1 MADEIAS
8 LPGAGE
14 FCGGICDP
22 RLNPVFWGAEVINA
36 HSAWCGHI
44 PFAHWIVSTTQPR
57 LLVELGTHTGVSYSA
72 FCLAVER
79 AQLATQCYA
88 VDTWRGD
95 AHAGYYGD
103 EVFTGLQRY
112 HRERFA
118 GFSTLIRGTFD
129 EALGHFADRSVDLL
143 HIDGLHTYEAVYHD
157 FNSWLSK
164 LSSRSVVLFHDTNVR
179 RDDFGVWRLWEE
191 LRQHYPSFEFL
202 HGYGLGV
209 LAVGQR
215 PPGVVAQLC
224 GIRDPARVALLRER
238 FAMLGGRWEAE
249 CREQLQIERASEAR
263 AADQAKYV
271 EHIAKHAEHI
281 ASSQDS
287 LRRAEDIISELR
299 TDASR
304 SQADLKAIQEAL
316 AGAQAEALEQQGRAD
331 GIARA
336 LAEARGR
343 EMAARR
349 QVAQLVSE
357 ADTRSRETAEARLR
371 LEQAQSALQAAL
383 QQEVAR
389 RMAIENSTM
398 WRALSPLRHQ
408 LDHHPGARHRVRT
421 ALGVVRS
428 AAKPGF
434 LQQMRRSRRTRKL
447 SRAIADSP
455 LFDAEWYLATYPDVA
470 ASSLEPAAHYALFG
484 GPERR
489 NPGPGFDAA
498 WYLEWNPDVAQ
509 SGRNPL
515 LHYIED
521 GKAEGREIRPVPGA
535 AAEPPAMGLARPV
548 GPGLTL
554 KESLFHRFVTLAP
567 LNVYSAPGGGRR
579 LTMVTDSINAGSL
592 FGGVGTAIVL
602 SALLARQL
610 GAGLR
615 LITRLEAPDTANL
628 ATVLRTHRVAWNGDV
643 EFLHVPY
650 GSNTGIPI
658 GAADIFLTTSW
669 WTTRAVRPVIP
680 PERTFYLLQEDERMF
695 YPYGDNRLRCA
706 ETLADPGINFIVNS
720 EMLFEH
726 LVNGCEKLPNIRDRG
741 VWFEPAFP
749 AFGERARNGRPPGAK
764 RVFFFYARPKN
775 ERNLYWRGLEA
786 IGAAIDE
793 GILDPARWEIHFAG
807 RDLTEVELPCGIRP
821 HLHENLPWPDYAR
834 LIGRVDV
841 GLCLMDTPHP
851 SYPPLDLAAA
861 GAIAVTNRH
870 GPKTSL
876 SRYSK
881 QILCVEPGIEQL
893 KQGIAQAVALS
904 DDPTRRETDDR
915 INRDWET
922 ALAPVLKHVSQVAG

>member
-1 MADEIAS
+1 
-8 LPGAGE
+8 
-14 FCGGICDP
+14 
-22 RLNPVFWGAEVINA
+22 
-36 HSAWCGHI
+36 
-44 PFAHWIVSTTQPR
+44 
-57 LLVELGTHTGVSYSA
+57 
-72 FCLAVER
+72 
-79 AQLATQCYA
+79 
-88 VDTWRGD
+88 
-95 AHAGYYGD
+95 
-103 EVFTGLQRY
+103 
-112 HRERFA
+112 
-118 GFSTLIRGTFD
+118 
-129 EALGHFADRSVDLL
+129 
-143 HIDGLHTYEAVYHD
+143 
-157 FNSWLSK
+157 
-164 LSSRSVVLFHDTNVR
+164 
-179 RDDFGVWRLWEE
+179 
-191 LRQHYPSFEFL
+191 
-202 HGYGLGV
+202 
-209 LAVGQR
+209 
-215 PPGVVAQLC
+215 
-224 GIRDPARVALLRER
+224 
-238 FAMLGGRWEAE
+238 
-249 CREQLQIERASEAR
+249 
-263 AADQAKYV
+263 
-271 EHIAKHAEHI
+271 
-281 ASSQDS
+281 
-287 LRRAEDIISELR
+287 
-299 TDASR
+299 
-304 SQADLKAIQEAL
+304 
-316 AGAQAEALEQQGRAD
+316 
-331 GIARA
+331 
-336 LAEARGR
+336 
-343 EMAARR
+343 
-349 QVAQLVSE
+349 
-357 ADTRSRETAEARLR
+357 
-371 LEQAQSALQAAL
+371 
-383 QQEVAR
+383 
-389 RMAIENSTM
+389 
-398 WRALSPLRHQ
+398 
-408 LDHHPGARHRVRT
+408 
-421 ALGVVRS
+421 
-428 AAKPGF
+428 
-434 LQQMRRSRRTRKL
+434 
-447 SRAIADSP
+447 
-455 LFDAEWYLATYPDVA
+455 
-470 ASSLEPAAHYALFG
+470 
-484 GPERR
+484 
-489 NPGPGFDAA
+489 
-498 WYLEWNPDVAQ
+498 
-509 SGRNPL
+509 
-515 LHYIED
+515 
-521 GKAEGREIRPVPGA
+521 
-535 AAEPPAMGLARPV
+535 
-548 GPGLTL
+548 
-554 KESLFHRFVTLAP
+554 
-567 LNVYSAPGGGRR
+567 
-579 LTMVTDSINAGSL
+579 
-592 FGGVGTAIVL
+592 
-602 SALLARQL
+602 LLARQL